1 MAILTCDLCEQP
13 IVTPVPAEGHTF
25 CCHGCKELWRLLG
38 DDQVALLRSRP
49 GLNWETLRNQPRS
62 VQTGLQPTMEPLAV
76 TFDLDGIWCASC
88 SILVE
93 EVVGRL
99 PGVIGARV
107 DFASSSA
114 EVALDA
120 STITPTEVR
129 DAVLRLGYGAKERD
143 SSEDWESSAD
153 LQLLRRFSVSG
164 MLAIVIM
171 MLSVPIWL
179 GYLPLLPP
187 ALRDTLAFGIGGLA
201 TPVIFWGGWPF
212 LRGAWSSLR
221 HRVPTMDL
229 LVSIGSLAA
238 YGYSVFS
245 MLTGGRYLY
254 FDTASNLTTFLL
266 LSRNLEA
273 GTRNR
278 ASGVIRLLSQFTVKA
293 AHVLRSGGEDEV
305 PVSQVQPGDTVI
317 VRPGQKIP
325 VDGRV
330 LSGESAVDESFLTG
344 EALFVDKQAGQMVYA
359 GTLNQSGRL
368 FIETTRSSDESVL
381 AQTAKYVKLAQEGQ
395 GAWRR
400 LADSVLRIFVPFV
413 IVISGLT
420 FAYWKWELH
429 LGMTDSLL
437 RAIAV
442 LVVACPCA
450 LSVATPLA
458 VLAGIQKLGEA
469 GALLR
474 SSDALERMAPIDTV
488 VFDKTGTLTTSDLSL
503 IRILPPNPH
512 LLQLAASA
520 ELASEHPI
528 ARAIVRTARERQ
540 LELLPATDFKAEP
553 GWGITCT
560 IQGQEVRVGASP
572 NGIHLNEF
580 GFEHDVSDWKSEG
593 QTTAFIMVDGTV
605 MGVLLFRNEPR
616 PEARQVID
624 DLTAAG
630 IRTVMATGDNQG
642 TAERI
647 AQAVGMTEVY
657 ARQKPLDKA
666 ALVENLQK
674 NGHRVAFVGDGIN
687 DAPAMLQADLG
698 VAIGTASDMALEAG
712 HLILIH
718 SNLGSF
724 VKSLDIGKK
733 STRIIKQNL
742 TWALGYNVVAL
753 AVATAGYASPAL
765 AALAMVLSSAFTLGN
780 SLRILNWSALRY
792 LSGGLA
798 FAVFL
803 ALLILLAQFGW

>member
-1 MAILTCDLCEQP
+1 MDILTCHLCEQP
-13 IVTPVPAEGHTF
+13 IVTPVPADGYTF

-38 DDQVALLRSRP
+38 DEQVALLRSRP
-49 GLNWETLRNQPRS
+49 GLKWDMLREQPRLI
-62 VQTGLQPTMEPLAV
+62 QTELSTAMEPKTIVL
-76 TFDLDGIWCASC
+76 DLDGIWCASC

-93 EVVGRL
+93 EVVNRL
-99 PGVIGARV
+99 PGVLGARV

-120 STITPTEVR
+120 NTVTSTDVR

-143 SSEDWESSAD
+143 SSDAWESSAD
-153 LQLLRRFSVSG
+153 LRLLRRFSVSAI
-164 MLAIVIM
+164 LAIVIM
-171 MLSVPIWL
+171 MLSIPIWL
-179 GYLPLLPP
+179 GYFPLFPL
-187 ALRDTLAFGIGGLA
+187 AVRDTLAFGIWGLA

-245 MLTGGRYLY
+245 IFTGGRYLY

-278 ASGVIRLLSQFTVKA
+278 ASGVIGLLSRFNVKN
-293 AHVLRSGGEDEV
+293 AHVLRPDGEGEV
-305 PVSQVQPGDTVI
+305 PVSQVQLYDMVI

-325 VDGRV
+325 VDGRII
-330 LSGESAVDESFLTG
+330 SGESAVDESFLTG
-344 EALFVDKQAGQMVYA
+344 EALFVEKQTGQMVYA

-368 FIETTRSSDESVL
+368 VVEVTRSSEESVL
-381 AQTAKYVKLAQEGQ
+381 AQTAQYVKMAQEGQ
-395 GAWRR
+395 GTWKR
-400 LADSVLRIFVPFV
+400 LADAVLRIFVPLV
-413 IVISGLT
+413 ITISGLT
-420 FAYWKWELH
+420 FAYWQWVQH
-429 LGMTDSLL
+429 LGLSDSLL

-458 VLAGIQKLGEA
+458 VLAGVQKLGEA

-488 VFDKTGTLTTSDLSL
+488 VFDKTGTLTTSDVSL
-503 IRILPPNPH
+503 IRMLPPDPS

-520 ELASEHPI
+520 EFASEHPI
-528 ARAIVRTARERQ
+528 ARAIVRYAQQRNVEI
-540 LELLPATDFKAEP
+540 LPASQFKAEP
-553 GWGITCT
+553 GWGISCT
-560 IQGQEVRVGASP
+560 VAGHEVRLGASP
-572 NGIHLNEF
+572 DGIHLDEF
-580 GFEHDVSDWKSEG
+580 GFDNDVSDWRNEG
-593 QTTAFIMVDGTV
+593 QTTAFITVDGIPK
-605 MGVLLFRNEPR
+605 GVLLFRSEPR
-616 PEARQVID
+616 SESRRVIEE
-624 DLTAAG
+624 LTNAG
-630 IRTVMATGDNQG
+630 IRTVMTTGDNQF
-642 TAERI
+642 TAQRI
-647 AQAVGMTEVY
+647 AQAVGIQEYY

-666 ALVENLQK
+666 ALVENFQN

-687 DAPAMLQADLG
+687 DAPAILRADLG
-698 VAIGTASDMALEAG
+698 VAMGGGTDIALEAG

-718 SNLGSF
+718 SKLEAF
-724 VKSLDIGKK
+724 VESLHIGKK

-742 TWALGYNVVAL
+742 TWALAYNVVAL
-753 AVATAGYASPAL
+753 GVATAGYASPAL

-780 SLRILNWSALRY
+780 SLRILNWSPIRY
-792 LSGGLA
+792 LVGGIYATA
-798 FAVFL
+798 FLGILV
-803 ALLILLAQFGW
+803 LLAWFGW